1 MAATTEERIEELR
14 NRKKQLNEQI
24 NEQIR
29 RLRAKESAKARK
41 ARTHRLI
48 EVGAIL
54 EQATGDEYP
63 TEERRAALSKALN
76 ETVSVYDPEQGGNI
90 DMTIGQLIAAKT
102 PEPEEQQPQTEP
114 ETDDKPATDGNDGEQ
129 RQEFPPSYPP
139 MGY

>member
-14 NRKKQLNEQI
+14 NRKKQVNDQI

-29 RLRAKESAKARK
+29 RLRAKESARARK

-48 EVGAIL
+48 EVGAVL
-54 EQATGDEYP
+54 DRATGDEYP
-63 TEERRAALSKALN
+63 TEERRAALSTALN
-76 ETVSVYDPEQGGNI
+76 GTVSVYDPVQGGNI

-102 PEPEEQQPQTEP
+102 PEPTETQPQP
-114 ETDDKPATDGNDGEQ
+114 GPATEDAPSIQGNDGEQ
-129 RQEFPPSYPP
+129 PQGFPPSYPP